1 MSKEAKTARKNFNIY
16 RIKHRH
22 SFNEERV
29 SMIRYI
35 INSKVPDW
43 GSFLLKQFKY

>member
-1 MSKEAKTARKNFNIY
+1 MSKEIKVEKKNFNTY

-35 INSKVPDW
+35 INSKVPNW
-43 GSFLLKQFKY
+43 GSFVLKQFKY